1 MIPRKTV
8 SRCARS
14 IVASMNLKLGES
26 VIVQGGLHSQDLLE
40 DIAYECYRAKA
51 LPMITSK
58 SDGQSLRVM
67 KKIPTS
73 TLEQVPKH
81 MLGAYEKMD
90 CIIKIEPL
98 EDPSVASLYPRQK
111 IGALTKANV
120 PLRAVL
126 MGENTGRGKK
136 WCYAG
141 WPTPKAAEYF
151 GVDYGLYERFIIEGM
166 TFPISNLRRR
176 CEKIEALLRG
186 AKSVHVTDPEGTD
199 FELDIKGRR
208 INLDD
213 GFVSDEDIAVNDLGN
228 NLPAGE
234 VFIAPRETRGSGSI
248 FCPITKDKFTGRIIR
263 DVELSFD
270 RGVLDLDRIRASE
283 NRESVVRSFEQAT
296 EVDEKTRRTTRA
308 LNVAE
313 LGIGCNPKITD
324 SIGYILTDEKVVGSV
339 HVAFGNNYS
348 YGGTSRSAMHWDF
361 VTAPKISMVASLEDG
376 GERTVMRNGRLAKS
390 RG

>member
-1 MIPRKTV
+1 MITKKTV

-14 IVASMNLKLGES
+14 IVASMNLKPGES
-26 VIVQGGLHSQDLLE
+26 VIVQGGLHSQNLLE
-40 DIAYECYRAKA
+40 DIAYECYRADA

-67 KKIPTS
+67 QKIPAS
-73 TLEQVPKH
+73 TLEKVPKH

-98 EDPSVASLYPRQK
+98 EDPAVNSLYPRSK
-111 IGALTKANV
+111 IPALTKANV
-120 PLRAVL
+120 PLRSVL
-126 MGENTGRGKK
+126 MGEKRGKGKK

-141 WPTPKAAEYF
+141 WPTRKAARYF
-151 GVDYGLYERFIIEGM
+151 GVDYELYEKFIIGGM
-166 TFPISNLRRR
+166 TFPISSLMKR
-176 CEKIEALLRG
+176 CERIETLLKG
-186 AKSVHVTDPEGTD
+186 ARSVHVTDPEGTD
-199 FELDIKGRR
+199 FVLHIGGRR
-208 INLDD
+208 MNLDD
-213 GFVSDEDIAVNDLGN
+213 GFVSDHDIDIDDLGN

-248 FCPITKDKFTGRIIR
+248 YCPITRDRFSGKIIK

-270 RGVLDLDRIRASE
+270 RGVLDLASIRASD
-283 NRESVVRSFEQAT
+283 NRDTVIKSFKQAMR
-296 EVDEKTRRTTRA
+296 VDEQTRTKIRT

-313 LGIGCNPKITD
+313 LGIGCNPKITK

-348 YGGTSRSAMHWDF
+348 YGGTSKSAMHWDF
-361 VTAPKISMVASLEDG
+361 VTGPKITMVANLEDG
-376 GERTVMRNGRLAKS
+376 GERTVMKNGKLS